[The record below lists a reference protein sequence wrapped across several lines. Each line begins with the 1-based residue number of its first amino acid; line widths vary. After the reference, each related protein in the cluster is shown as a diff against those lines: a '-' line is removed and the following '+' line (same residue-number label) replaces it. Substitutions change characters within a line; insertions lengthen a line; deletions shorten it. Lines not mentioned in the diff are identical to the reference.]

1 MVKLKQK
8 LFQKNQLKILS
19 SFLLIY
25 ILTSCVLS
33 VKSYVNC
40 QFPSHSPF
48 PGGLV
53 NYKVDLLSFDY
64 DSKNTSTD
72 DQLLCIESS
81 NQLRIIKPIPLS
93 YKDKTIRVKI
103 NFDSYKDFLI
113 TPKEYRIS
121 KIEITNNDFN
131 APSKDNLI
139 RASKERALISE
150 IINYN
155 SSNVFFSD
163 LRMRLPVEGI
173 ISSEFGVR
181 RYINGTPRSNH
192 LGTDIVADTGTAIKA
207 PMAGKVLLIGN
218 FFYRGKVIFIDHGQ
232 GLISSYSHLNK
243 INVRKNQKVIPGTTL
258 AEVGQTGRVTG
269 PHLHWQIY
277 LKGTSIDPEIF
288 LL

>member
-1 MVKLKQK
+1 M
-8 LFQKNQLKILS
+8 
-19 SFLLIY
+19 
-25 ILTSCVLS
+25 LS

-121 KIEITNNDFN
+121 KLSLLGLVPSEPRLKITPARD
-131 APSKDNLI
+131 PK
-139 RASKERALISE
+139 
-150 IINYN
+150 
-155 SSNVFFSD
+155 
-163 LRMRLPVEGI
+163 
-173 ISSEFGVR
+173 
-181 RYINGTPRSNH
+181 
-192 LGTDIVADTGTAIKA
+192 
-207 PMAGKVLLIGN
+207 
-218 FFYRGKVIFIDHGQ
+218 
-232 GLISSYSHLNK
+232 
-243 INVRKNQKVIPGTTL
+243 
-258 AEVGQTGRVTG
+258 QTGIVKSEG
-269 PHLHWQIY
+269 EEP
-277 LKGTSIDPEIF
+277 KV
-288 LL
+288 

>member
-1 MVKLKQK
+1 M
-8 LFQKNQLKILS
+8 
-19 SFLLIY
+19 
-25 ILTSCVLS
+25 
-33 VKSYVNC
+33 
-40 QFPSHSPF
+40 
-48 PGGLV
+48 V

-258 AEVGQTGRVTG
+258 GEVGQTGRVTG